1 MSGSPHDFA
10 ADAFHAGQLYR
21 SCFRELTESC
31 GFTPNE
37 MFVLLFLYR
46 NAPEQDT
53 ATVIAQ
59 AWNVS
64 KPLVTRSVDG
74 LQKRGLLYCVR
85 DENDRRLVHLHLSD
99 EGHAAAK
106 TLHHRCET
114 FALTLQQ
121 GISEQEMQTL
131 CSVMQKMRA
140 KPQRFTR
147 KDKSHMN
154 NNPKGTK
161 NPKKPLIFYYAVML
175 LVLMMLNWLLFPSL
189 LQRQVTEVGYDEFI
203 VYGG

>member
-1 MSGSPHDFA
+1 
-10 ADAFHAGQLYR
+10 
-21 SCFRELTESC
+21 
-31 GFTPNE
+31 

-74 LQKRGLLYCVR
+74 LEKLPGSCSTACATRTTAVWCTCTCLMKDTLPPKR
-85 DENDRRLVHLHLSD
+85 SI
-99 EGHAAAK
+99 A
-106 TLHHRCET
+106 RCET

-131 CSVMQKMRA
+131 CSVMQKM
-140 KPQRFTR
+140 QRNLNDLLER
-147 KDKSHMN
+147 
-154 NNPKGTK
+154 TK
-161 NPKKPLIFYYAVML
+161 L
-175 LVLMMLNWLLFPSL
+175 
-189 LQRQVTEVGYDEFI
+189 T
-203 VYGG
+203 

>member
-1 MSGSPHDFA
+1 
-10 ADAFHAGQLYR
+10 
-21 SCFRELTESC
+21 
-31 GFTPNE
+31 
-37 MFVLLFLYR
+37 MFVLLFLDR

-64 KPLVTRSVDG
+64 KPLVTRSVNG

-99 EGHAAAK
+99 EGHAAAQ

-114 FALTLQQ
+114 FALTLQR

-131 CSVMQKMRA
+131 CSVMQKM
-140 KPQRFTR
+140 QRNLN
-147 KDKSHMN
+147 D
-154 NNPKGTK
+154 
-161 NPKKPLIFYYAVML
+161 L
-175 LVLMMLNWLLFPSL
+175 LERTNL
-189 LQRQVTEVGYDEFI
+189 T
-203 VYGG
+203 

>member
-99 EGHAAAK
+99 EGHQNAP
-106 TLHHRCET
+106 
-114 FALTLQQ
+114 
-121 GISEQEMQTL
+121 S
-131 CSVMQKMRA
+131 
-140 KPQRFTR
+140 
-147 KDKSHMN
+147 
-154 NNPKGTK
+154 
-161 NPKKPLIFYYAVML
+161 PL
-175 LVLMMLNWLLFPSL
+175 
-189 LQRQVTEVGYDEFI
+189 
-203 VYGG
+203 